1 MKRFKLFKPGTLCY
15 NLSTRDSVE
24 KKKKKDEEKTN
35 NTKQTEAEKMMQP
48 FLIKVKETYYITM
61 QMVNNQILSPGYRN
75 YLRDKMYFL

>member
-15 NLSTRDSVE
+15 NLSTRDSAE
-24 KKKKKDEEKTN
+24 KKKKKEEKTN
-35 NTKQTEAEKMMQP
+35 KTKQAEAEKMMQP

-75 YLRDKMYFL
+75 YLRDKM